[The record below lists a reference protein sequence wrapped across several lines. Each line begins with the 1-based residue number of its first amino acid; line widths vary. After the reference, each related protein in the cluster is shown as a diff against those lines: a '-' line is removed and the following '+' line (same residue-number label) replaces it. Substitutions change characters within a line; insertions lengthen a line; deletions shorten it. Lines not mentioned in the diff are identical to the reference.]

1 MIDLRLGFAALAAAG
16 LVAVL
21 MPSPAMAQDGR
32 GFFHHGK
39 RVQSAYCLPR
49 NYWWFYRPY
58 TTKQEDFPRCE
69 PYYHYLEPTAG
80 RRGAP
85 PPYFK

>member
-1 MIDLRLGFAALAAAG
+1 MFHVRLGVAALAAAG
-16 LVAVL
+16 LLAIL
-21 MPSPAMAQDGR
+21 MPSPAIAQDGR
-32 GFFHHGK
+32 GFHHGK

-69 PYYHYLEPTAG
+69 PYFHYLRPAAG

-85 PPYFK
+85 PLYIK